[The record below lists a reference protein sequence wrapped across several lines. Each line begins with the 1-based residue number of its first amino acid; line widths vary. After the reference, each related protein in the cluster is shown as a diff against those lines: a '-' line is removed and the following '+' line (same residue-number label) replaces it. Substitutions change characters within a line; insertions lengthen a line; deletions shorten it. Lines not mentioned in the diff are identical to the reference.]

1 MAASPETPAQSPI
14 GPGDT
19 EPPSRPKSRG
29 RMRLLIVGGV
39 VIVTAALVA
48 VTITIGLAGPQD
60 PGEKVPQPHRA
71 ATVFPQPAVGQP
83 RWAVPDHH
91 WTALSKVW
99 ADDSPGPY
107 SDGGTRFVSDGKRA
121 IAFKA
126 GLLTAYDGATG
137 RQIWRRPLAWDG
149 SHEPVAGDGLVIVPL
164 HGSDRRF
171 SDCVALD
178 SATGA
183 QRWREPACPGSTPV
197 TGPVGT
203 LWHGVFYHAEG
214 TTITGVDTATG
225 KRRYRRKFPY
235 DTEQFS
241 TPAVANGR
249 IVIGGNWWSPTKPS
263 TLHDSGIHLLSPD
276 LKTDQDIRLSEDSDA
291 AGMPDLL
298 AVSGDIV
305 LIRYRDAIW
314 PVDART
320 GQQPSLRWTIPRGS
334 IEGVLGRAVVA
345 VTFGFGGP
353 HLSGYDLLTGAR
365 VWSRE
370 PGRKWSSYDIEDGTL
385 FALGDGV
392 AIVDPTTGKTAFQ
405 RPAAHRGQST
415 APRPGRAVPAG
426 GHIVVFDK
434 DGITGYR

>member
-1 MAASPETPAQSPI
+1 
-14 GPGDT
+14 
-19 EPPSRPKSRG
+19 
-29 RMRLLIVGGV
+29 MRLLIVGGV

-60 PGEKVPQPHRA
+60 PGEKVPRPHRA
-71 ATVFPQPAVGQP
+71 ATVFPRPAAGQP

-91 WTALSKVW
+91 WTALSKAW
-99 ADDSPGPY
+99 SDDRLGPY
-107 SDGGTRFVSDGKRA
+107 GNDGDTSDTPFVSDGKRA
-121 IAFKA
+121 ITFKA

-149 SHEPVAGDGLVIVPL
+149 SYEPVAGDGVVIVPV
-164 HGSDRRF
+164 HSSDRRF

-178 SATGA
+178 TATGA
-183 QRWREPACPGSTPV
+183 QRWREPVCPGSTPV

-203 LWHGVFYHAEG
+203 LWRGVFYHAEG
-214 TTITGVDTATG
+214 TTITGVDAATG
-225 KRRYRRKFPY
+225 KRRYRRKFPH

-241 TPAVANGR
+241 TPAVANDR
-249 IVIGGNWWSPTKPS
+249 IVIAGNWWSPTMPA
-263 TLHDSGIHLLSPD
+263 TLHHSGIHLLSPD
-276 LKTDQDIRLSEDSDA
+276 LKSDQDIRLFDYSDHPTT
-291 AGMPDLL
+291 PDLL
-298 AVSGDIV
+298 AVSGDVV
-305 LIRYRDAIW
+305 LIRYGDAIW
-314 PVDART
+314 PVDAHT
-320 GQQPSLRWTIPRGS
+320 GQKPSLRWTDPRAS
-334 IEGVLGRAVVA
+334 IEGVLGRTVVA
-345 VTFGFGGP
+345 ATPGFRGP
-353 HLSGYDLLTGAR
+353 RLSGYDLLTGAL

-392 AIVDPTTGKTAFQ
+392 AIVDPTTGKTVFQ

-434 DGITGYR
+434 DGLTGYR